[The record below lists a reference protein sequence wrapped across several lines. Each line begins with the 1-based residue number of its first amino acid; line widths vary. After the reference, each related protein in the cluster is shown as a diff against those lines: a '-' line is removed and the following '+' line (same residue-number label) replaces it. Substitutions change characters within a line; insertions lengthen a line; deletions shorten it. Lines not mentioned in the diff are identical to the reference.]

1 MRYYNPIYTRKW
13 TKMFVPISTFFIQLG
28 EKNMNFYFF
37 ITKFDLSRINLCD
50 RKKTGFFF
58 VFVVLILCVVLFNL

>member
-28 EKNMNFYFF
+28 EMNINNYFHHE
-37 ITKFDLSRINLCD
+37 IESIEN
-50 RKKTGFFF
+50 
-58 VFVVLILCVVLFNL
+58 